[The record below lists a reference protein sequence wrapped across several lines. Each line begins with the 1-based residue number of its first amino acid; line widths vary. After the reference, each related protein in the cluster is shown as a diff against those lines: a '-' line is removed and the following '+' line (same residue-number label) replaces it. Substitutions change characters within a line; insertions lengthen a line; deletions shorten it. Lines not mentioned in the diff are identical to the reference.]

1 MRYIIYSMINN
12 FKCKHTKALY
22 EGESPKQFRSFQ
34 AQAERKLQM
43 LDSAVELI
51 DLGSPPGNKLE
62 KLSGDRLG
70 QHSIRINQQWRV
82 CFIWTDKPTD
92 VEIID
97 YH

>member
-1 MRYIIYSMINN
+1 MICAMIQT
-12 FKCKHTKALY
+12 FKCKHTQALY
-22 EGESPKQFRSFQ
+22 EGESPKQFRAFQ
-34 AQAERKLQM
+34 AQAERKLQI
-43 LDSAVELI
+43 LDSAVDLI

-70 QHSIRINQQWRV
+70 QHSIRINQQWRL
-82 CFIWTDKPTD
+82 CFVWTDYPCD